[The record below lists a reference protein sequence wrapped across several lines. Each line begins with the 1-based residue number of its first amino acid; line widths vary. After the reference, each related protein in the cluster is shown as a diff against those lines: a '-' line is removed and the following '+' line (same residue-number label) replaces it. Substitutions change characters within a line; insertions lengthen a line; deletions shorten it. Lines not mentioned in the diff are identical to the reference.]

1 MSDAPAIRHMTDTST
16 PEATDP
22 LDRGSLLKALAGFAV
37 AGVVIYYFG
46 SQIGWNEILAT
57 LRNADYKWVVVAC
70 VSTTVSLVIWSKAWD
85 VLLSVVD
92 VDIPFPKL
100 SVTYV
105 AATFADYMTPF
116 GRAGGGPFVA
126 YVLSRDERANFQDSL
141 ASIVT
146 SDALNLVP
154 FFTFAALGFV
164 ALVIT
169 GEFPENARTLLW
181 GLGAL
186 FVILPLLG
194 YLFWTRRG
202 AVEGLADALLSPVA
216 HRVDRIDP
224 HGIRDRVDEFYGLV
238 DRMAVDRRAIAMTL
252 VYAFVGWVFFTL
264 PLYFAA
270 LTLGVHVSPLVVLF
284 VVPAST
290 VAGFVPT
297 PGGLGGV
304 EAAIVGLIVALTPLG
319 AETAA
324 GLALIYRVASF
335 VYVLVIGGGAMLYLV
350 SRH

>member
-1 MSDAPAIRHMTDTST
+1 MTDTTTES
-16 PEATDP
+16 EAADP
-22 LDRGSLLKALAGFAV
+22 LDRGSLLKALAGFAI

-46 SQIGWNEILAT
+46 GRIGWGEIFAT

-70 VSTTVSLVIWSKAWD
+70 ASTTVSLVIWSKAWD

-92 VDIPFPKL
+92 VEIPFSTL

-105 AATFADYMTPF
+105 AATFADYLTPF

-126 YVLSRDERANFQDSL
+126 YVLSRNDRATFQDSL

-146 SDALNLVP
+146 ADSLNLVP
-154 FFTFAALGFV
+154 FFTFAAAGFV
-164 ALVIT
+164 ALVAT
-169 GEFPENARTLLW
+169 GEFPSSARTLLW

-194 YLFWTRRG
+194 YLFWTRRD
-202 AVEGLADALLSPVA
+202 AVESLADAVLAPVA
-216 HRVDRIDP
+216 KRTDRLDP
-224 HGIRDRVDEFYGLV
+224 HRIRDRVDEFYGLV

-270 LTLGVHVSPLVVLF
+270 LTLGVSISPLVVLF

-304 EAAIVGLIVALTPLG
+304 EAAIVALIVALTALG
-319 AETAA
+319 PETAA
-324 GLALIYRVASF
+324 GLALVYRVASF

-350 SRH
+350 SRS

>member
-1 MSDAPAIRHMTDTST
+1 MTDTTAQS
-16 PEATDP
+16 EATDP
-22 LDRGSLLKALAGFAV
+22 LDKGAALKALAGFAV

-46 SQIGWNEILAT
+46 NKIGWGEIFAT
-57 LRNADYKWVVVAC
+57 LRNADFKWVVVAC
-70 VSTTVSLVIWSKAWD
+70 ASTTVSLVIWSKAWD

-92 VDIPFPKL
+92 VEIPFTRL
-100 SVTYV
+100 SVTYI

-126 YVLSRDERANFQDSL
+126 YVLSRNDQATFQDSL

-146 SDALNLVP
+146 ADSLNLVP
-154 FFTFAALGFV
+154 FFTFAAVGFV
-164 ALVIT
+164 ALVVT
-169 GEFPENARTLLW
+169 GEFPSNARTLLW

-194 YLFWTRRG
+194 YLFWTRRD
-202 AVEGLADALLSPVA
+202 AVEGLADTVLAPVA
-216 HRVDRIDP
+216 KRTDRLDP
-224 HGIRDRVDEFYGLV
+224 HRIRDRVDEFYGLV
-238 DRMAVDRRAIAMTL
+238 DRMAVNRRAIAMTL
-252 VYAFVGWVFFTL
+252 VYAFAGWVFFTL

-270 LTLGVHVSPLVVLF
+270 LTLDVHISPLVVLF

-304 EAAIVGLIVALTPLG
+304 EAAIVALVVALTPLSAG
-319 AETAA
+319 TAA

-335 VYVLVIGGGAMLYLV
+335 VYVLVIGGVAMLYLV
-350 SRH
+350 SRS

>member
-1 MSDAPAIRHMTDTST
+1 MGDTTTES
-16 PEATDP
+16 EATEP
-22 LDRGSLLKALAGFAV
+22 LDRESLLKALFGFLV

-46 SQIGWNEILAT
+46 TRIGWGEIFAII
-57 LRNADYKWVVVAC
+57 RGADYRWVAVAC
-70 VSTTVSLVIWSKAWD
+70 ASTTLSLVIWSKAWD

-100 SVTYV
+100 SVTYI

-126 YVLSRDERANFQDSL
+126 YVLSRDERASFEDSL

-154 FFTFAALGFV
+154 FFTFAAVGFL
-164 ALVIT
+164 ALVFT
-169 GEFPENARTLLW
+169 GEFPSGARTLLW

-186 FVILPLLG
+186 FVVLPLLA
-194 YLFWTRRG
+194 YLFWTRRE
-202 AVEGLADALLSPVA
+202 AVERLADWVISPVA
-216 HRVDRIDP
+216 RRTDRIDP

-238 DRMAVDRRAIAMTL
+238 DRMAVDRRAIAKTL
-252 VYAFVGWVFFTL
+252 GFAFVGWIFFAL

-270 LTLGVHVSPLVVLF
+270 LTLGVHLSPLVVLF

-304 EAAIVGLIVALTPLG
+304 EAAIVGLVVALTALG
-319 AETAA
+319 PETAA
-324 GLALIYRVASF
+324 ALALVYRVASF
-335 VYVLVIGGGAMLYLV
+335 VYVLVLGGGAMLYLV
-350 SRH
+350 SRS